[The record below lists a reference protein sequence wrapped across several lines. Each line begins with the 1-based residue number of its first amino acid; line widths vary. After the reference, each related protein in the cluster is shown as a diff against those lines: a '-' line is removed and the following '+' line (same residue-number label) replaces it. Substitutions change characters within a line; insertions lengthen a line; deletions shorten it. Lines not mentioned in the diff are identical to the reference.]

1 MSDIPGN
8 NEGSAGPVANV
19 AEVRQVQVKVN
30 GMVIDV
36 AETVMV
42 REILTRAKRAGAI
55 EGTIEEYILERVEE
69 EGELG
74 ELGTDETVTVTELDE
89 FLAVPTGRTEVA

>member
-1 MSDIPGN
+1 MIDIPESDERG
-8 NEGSAGPVANV
+8 AGPMANV
-19 AEVRQVQVKVN
+19 AEVRHVQVKVN

-42 REILTRAKRAGAI
+42 REILTRAKWADAI
-55 EGTIEEYILERVEE
+55 EGMIEEYILERVEE

-74 ELGTDETVTVTELDE
+74 ELGTDETITVTELEE

>member
-1 MSDIPGN
+1 MIDIPGSD
-8 NEGSAGPVANV
+8 EGGAGPVANV
-19 AEVRQVQVKVN
+19 AEARHVQVKVN

-36 AETVMV
+36 AETVMA
-42 REILTRAKRAGAI
+42 REILTRAKRVGAI
-55 EGTIEEYILERVEE
+55 EGMIEEYILERVEE

-74 ELGTDETVTVTELDE
+74 ELGIDETVTVTELDE